1 MVRSSRS
8 TNSRWSGSRR
18 RVLSDTLPI
27 RLVNLWFAV
36 VVVVDSGYSSERF
49 GHASDAT
56 RTQMEHVEDYLSLLP
71 VSPTRR
77 ATMLTTFREA
87 YRLRNRIVHRGERDG
102 VTNDTMIEFNQAVI
116 EFLQTDIHR
125 S

>member
-1 MVRSSRS
+1 
-8 TNSRWSGSRR
+8 
-18 RVLSDTLPI
+18 
-27 RLVNLWFAV
+27 
-36 VVVVDSGYSSERF
+36 
-49 GHASDAT
+49 
-56 RTQMEHVEDYLSLLP
+56 
-71 VSPTRR
+71 
-77 ATMLTTFREA
+77 MLTTFREA